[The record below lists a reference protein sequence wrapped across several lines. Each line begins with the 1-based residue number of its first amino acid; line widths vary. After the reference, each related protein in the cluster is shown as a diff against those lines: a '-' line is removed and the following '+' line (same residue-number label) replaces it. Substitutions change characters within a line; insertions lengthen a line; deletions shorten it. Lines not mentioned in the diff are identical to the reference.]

1 MTGAAV
7 EWKIA
12 IEGTNACGE
21 VRRQEFR
28 LDKSWDRL
36 FDGEI
41 GLSVEDGK
49 KIMAALQT
57 AVLSQEAD
65 AYTLFRR
72 VCPDCGVL
80 RPVKDYTTRRIRTV
94 FGTVEVRNPR
104 WMLCRDCHPGLAFA
118 FAPLLEICP
127 DRATSELIELT
138 ARLGSMMPYRQ
149 AASVMANF
157 LPIEPTV
164 THATVRKRTIRTGE
178 RLDRLAAEEERTASL
193 RAKDRRQLEL
203 ELPGDRRREF
213 AISIDTAHIRNAI
226 SKSSRNFELVVARCG
241 RGGRGEAGGR
251 YFVTAST
258 DQYALRDRAL
268 HALGQEGYR
277 GFGDVAVI
285 SDGAEILKRLPRAMP
300 KPTTHIIDWFHIAM
314 KIQPMLQMADHMVR
328 SRPNEPESFP
338 PIARRIRAVKW
349 RLWHGR
355 VNRAIRDLQELLDD
369 LTSDDEITDL
379 PTSRLR
385 TLAEQLLTYIA
396 SNRSAIINYGKR
408 YRSGLRV
415 ASTLAESAV
424 NSLVGKRMAKSQQ
437 MRWSPRGAHML
448 MQVRSADL
456 NGELRDRL
464 RADFRRP
471 APPVPSM
478 FRPKPPLLRA
488 A

>member
-1 MTGAAV
+1 
-7 EWKIA
+7 
-12 IEGTNACGE
+12 
-21 VRRQEFR
+21 
-28 LDKSWDRL
+28 
-36 FDGEI
+36 
-41 GLSVEDGK
+41 
-49 KIMAALQT
+49 
-57 AVLSQEAD
+57 
-65 AYTLFRR
+65 
-72 VCPDCGVL
+72 
-80 RPVKDYTTRRIRTV
+80 
-94 FGTVEVRNPR
+94 
-104 WMLCRDCHPGLAFA
+104 
-118 FAPLLEICP
+118 
-127 DRATSELIELT
+127 
-138 ARLGSMMPYRQ
+138 
-149 AASVMANF
+149 MANF

-193 RAKDRRQLEL
+193 RAKDRRQLEP

-213 AISIDTAHIRNAI
+213 AISIDTAHIRNAD

-328 SRPNEPESFP
+328 SPPNEPESFP